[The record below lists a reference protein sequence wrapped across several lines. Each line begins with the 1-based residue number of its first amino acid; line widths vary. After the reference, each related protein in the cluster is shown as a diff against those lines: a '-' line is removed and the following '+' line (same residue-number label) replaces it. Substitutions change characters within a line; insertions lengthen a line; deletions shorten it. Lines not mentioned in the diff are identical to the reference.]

1 MLLTRRRA
9 AVSSVGHHAAVK
21 PITRASLG
29 ASRLSFKDAVWGLLC
44 ARHTVWSCPGKGF
57 GRGEEDSEQ
66 WSHFDLATLEETFN
80 AIVNSKPR
88 PGGGGGWVAMLVLCL
103 WSLCNPINIDA

>member
-1 MLLTRRRA
+1 M
-9 AVSSVGHHAAVK
+9 SSVGYHTAVK

-44 ARHTVWSCPGKGF
+44 ARHTVRSWPGKGF

-88 PGGGGGWVAMLVLCL
+88 LAGGGWVGRNAC
-103 WSLCNPINIDA
+103 SLFMELMQSHQY